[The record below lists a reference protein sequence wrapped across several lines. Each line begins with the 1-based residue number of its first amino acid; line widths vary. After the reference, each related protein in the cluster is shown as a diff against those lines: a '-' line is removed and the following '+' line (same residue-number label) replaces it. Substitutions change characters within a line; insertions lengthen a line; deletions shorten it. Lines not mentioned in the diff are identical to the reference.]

1 MRPSFF
7 FSLPTCPSSPLSLS
21 PPPPHSRRPVAR
33 KCGILGIHRASGD
46 VAAELYEGLLML
58 QHRGQDR

>member
-1 MRPSFF
+1 M
-7 FSLPTCPSSPLSLS
+7 
-21 PPPPHSRRPVAR
+21 HSRRSVAR
-33 KCGILGIHRASGD
+33 KCGILGIHRSSGD